1 MVSDTH
7 FPELSEIPGSNSLV
21 DLLLQFDDHK
31 TPWRKLLA
39 YSLAMVFN
47 PLLVVL
53 AACYEVSLVKT

>member
-21 DLLLQFDDHK
+21 DLLLQCDDHK

-39 YSLAMVFN
+39 YSLAVFN